1 MGQKFQRIYV
11 GTPDGTVVVTSTAD
25 RGATAKPLNPRLD
38 LISKSPTGFA
48 WGFAGSGPHQLAVA
62 LLADAIGDDRVAL
75 ALMSPFAHRVLAS
88 IPADEPWSMSDTVVR
103 SVAHSIAS

>member
-11 GTPDGTVVVTSTAD
+11 GTPDGIVMVTSTQD

-38 LISKSPTGFA
+38 LIRKIPTGFS
-48 WGFAGSGPHQLAVA
+48 WGFTGSGPHQLSLA
-62 LLADAIGDDRVAL
+62 LLADALGDDRLAL
-75 ALMSPFAHRVLAS
+75 ALMIPFTHRVLAS
-88 IPADEPWSMSDTVVR
+88 IPADEPWSMSDTIVR